1 MRRRDDIILVVSN
14 KYNYRII
21 VIEILRFRY
30 LNNAYLLATR
40 ITIVI
45 ITILILIF
53 LSILYLSKLKSFN
66 SDLLFSLKLYKL
78 KVLN

>member
-1 MRRRDDIILVVSN
+1 MRRRDDIILAVSN

-21 VIEILRFRY
+21 VIKILRFRY
-30 LNNAYLLATR
+30 LDNACLLATR
-40 ITIVI
+40 II
-45 ITILILIF
+45 IIIIIILILIF

-66 SDLLFSLKLYKL
+66 SDLLLNLKLYKL